1 MARKRTVIG
10 IAVLIGAAIAVPA
23 TAALAYGRE
32 TTSPPSPTSQ
42 ETAPAPA
49 AASVTG
55 RAEPEPAPPR
65 PAKTTVAGPAV
76 TWTRDGSDS
85 APPPG
90 PIPPEKVKHQAP
102 NTAPRAEPGS
112 SPYDGQTPPTDLP
125 PLVPDPVDN

>member
-1 MARKRTVIG
+1 MARKRTVIS

-32 TTSPPSPTSQ
+32 KASPPSPTAQ
-42 ETAPAPA
+42 ETAPAA
-49 AASVTG
+49 APVTG
-55 RAEPEPAPPR
+55 RAEPTPPR
-65 PAKTTVAGPAV
+65 PAKTTAAGPAV
-76 TWTRDGSDS
+76 TWARDGSDK

-102 NTAPRAEPGS
+102 KTAPRAEPGS
-112 SPYDGQTPPTDLP
+112 SPYDGQTPPADLP